1 MTASRAALS
10 PGGMFLEPS
19 FPTIAGVNSNGAIVH
34 YRAVPETA
42 KTVGLN
48 DMVLLD
54 SGGQY
59 RDGTTD
65 VTRTFHTGT
74 PTPVQ
79 REMFTRVL
87 KGNIAVDSRVFIQGT
102 VGCHL
107 DSYAREHLWAI
118 GKDYIHGTGHGV
130 GAALNVHEGPHS
142 ISRVLNGSPLVPGMI
157 VSNEPGYY
165 EANNYGIRIENLLVV
180 VERKELGEFG
190 GRGFYGFERLTHIP
204 IQKKLMD
211 VSLLTDTEVAWIDQ
225 YHREIQ
231 ERVGPLMQT
240 DRGKRWLE
248 VSTAPLRSGSGSGSG
263 SSGSGSSG
271 SSAAGSSSGAPVA
284 SNSFTGFVSSSSR
297 PAAPTGV
304 SDKGA
309 ATPSKRIYF

>member
-1 MTASRAALS
+1 MQVTASRAALS
-10 PGGMFLEPS
+10 PGLFLEPS

-34 YRAVPETA
+34 YSAVPATA
-42 KTVGLN
+42 KAVGVS

-59 RDGTTD
+59 LDGTTD

-87 KGNIAVDSRVFIQGT
+87 KGHIAVDSRVFVQGT
-102 VGCHL
+102 AGCQL

-142 ISRVLNGSPLVPGMI
+142 ISRVLNGAPLVPGMV

-165 EANNYGIRIENLLVV
+165 ESGQYGIRLENLLVV
-180 VERKELGEFG
+180 VRRADLGEFG
-190 GRGFYGFERLTHIP
+190 GRAFFGFERLTHIP
-204 IQKKLMD
+204 LQKKLMD
-211 VSLLTDTEVAWIDQ
+211 LSLLTASEVAWVDG
-225 YHREIQ
+225 YHQEVR

-240 DRGKRWLE
+240 ERGRRWLE
-248 VSTAPLRSGSGSGSG
+248 ASTAPLQAGGGT
-263 SSGSGSSG
+263 
-271 SSAAGSSSGAPVA
+271 SSASSAGSSSSSSAAAAP
-284 SNSFTGFVSSSSR
+284 NSFVGFSSSGSQ
-297 PAAPTGV
+297 PATGIVNDKVTGTAAPN
-304 SDKGA
+304 K
-309 ATPSKRIYF
+309 KFYF

>member
-1 MTASRAALS
+1 
-10 PGGMFLEPS
+10 MFLEPS

-42 KTVGLN
+42 KTVGRN

-65 VTRTFHTGT
+65 VTRTFHTGE
-74 PTPVQ
+74 PTAVQ

-87 KGNIAVDSRVFIQGT
+87 KGNIAIDSRVFIQGT
-102 VGCHL
+102 VGCQL

-142 ISRVLNGSPLVPGMI
+142 ISRVLNSSPLVPGMI

-190 GRGFYGFERLTHIP
+190 GRSFCGFERLTHIP

-211 VSLLTDTEVAWIDQ
+211 VSLLTDSEVAWIDS
-225 YHREIQ
+225 YHREVR

-248 VSTAPLRSGSGSGSG
+248 ASTAPLRSSSSSSG
-263 SSGSGSSG
+263 SSGNSGSSSSS
-271 SSAAGSSSGAPVA
+271 SSAADSAPVA
-284 SNSFTGFVSSSSR
+284 ANSFTGFKSSNSNSQ
-297 PAAPTGV
+297 PAAATGV
-304 SDKGA
+304 SDKSA
-309 ATPSKRIYF
+309 ANKDNKRFYF